1 MWLRILLAFRSKKST
16 PGRIADFVLLIGW
29 VAVLVCNCITL
40 LTMGIIPVSSTG
52 GVSKLGE
59 CTLFIHFEEVDGEQ
73 KPFLDAYGS
82 NICIFT
88 IIAPCLVGV
97 TTLGFMLYHAIKIFM
112 GVNLSCVEII
122 IAVLSSIILLFALS
136 NACIITFG
144 FISSCTNI
152 ASSEMADSKS
162 AQACGS
168 GIWNAITTGSN
179 YEVFNTL
186 NASQSSSW
194 ITVLILLILT
204 VLYIIRGTVYY
215 QRKKHGSGPIADA
228 TNIASAMV

>member
-1 MWLRILLAFRSKKST
+1 MCYRRLLAFVIKKST

-40 LTMGIIPVSSTG
+40 LTMGIIPVSSTA
-52 GVSKLGE
+52 VSKLGE
-59 CTLFIHFEEVDGEQ
+59 CTLFIHFVDNQ
-73 KPFLDAYGS
+73 PIFDAYGS
-82 NICIFT
+82 EICIFT

-122 IAVLSSIILLFALS
+122 IAVLSGIILLFALS

-144 FISSCTNI
+144 FISSCINI

-168 GIWNAITTGSN
+168 GIWETITTGSN
-179 YEVFNTL
+179 YEVFDTL

-228 TNIASAMV
+228 TNIALAMV